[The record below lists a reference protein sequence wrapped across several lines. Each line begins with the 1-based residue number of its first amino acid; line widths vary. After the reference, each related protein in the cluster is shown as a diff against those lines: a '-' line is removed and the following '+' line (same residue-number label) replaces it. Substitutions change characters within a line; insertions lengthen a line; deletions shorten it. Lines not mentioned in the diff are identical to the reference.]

1 MKHLK
6 NIIYVGII
14 IFLVGCQNKQ
24 DETDTKI
31 INQIFPQLTKA
42 MNLSVVKTIAFP
54 PPPPKFLSTDFSG
67 KKKKY
72 IKRSEIEE
80 YISNLNKYRSYL
92 QNHCENINNILDSI
106 NVHVGLSDTLYVIK
120 DFKKELTEKKIPE
133 EYSGIIQ
140 DLNQSHL
147 SNRVIDIKNITN
159 TGIYK
164 IESVSELGWY
174 PKIDMKF
181 WKKKR
186 DYYLSGILVLSKIYL
201 DWTKTH
207 GIFYCTKVSNEK
219 EPLPKI
225 IFIKKT
231 DNQWKIDKTEL
242 R

>member
-1 MKHLK
+1 M
-6 NIIYVGII
+6 
-14 IFLVGCQNKQ
+14 VGCQSKQ
-24 DETDTKI
+24 DETDIKI

-42 MNLSVVKTIAFP
+42 MNLSVVKTIDIP
-54 PPPPKFLSTDFSG
+54 PPPPKFLSTCFSG
-67 KKKKY
+67 KKETY

-92 QNHCENINNILDSI
+92 QNYYENIDNILDSI
-106 NVHVGLSDTLYVIK
+106 NVHVGLSDTLYAIK

-133 EYSGIIQ
+133 DYSGIIQ
-140 DLNQSHL
+140 DLNQSNL
-147 SNRVIDIKNITN
+147 SNRVIDIKDITN

-164 IESVSELGWY
+164 IESISELGWY
-174 PKIDMKF
+174 PKIGMKF

-186 DYYLSGILVLSKIYL
+186 DYYLSGILILSKIYL

-207 GIFYCTKVSNEK
+207 GIFYCTKVSTEK

-231 DNQWKIDKTEL
+231 NNQWKIDKTEL